1 MSKLQKW
8 GDSLAL
14 RIPAALAEQLNVA
27 DGTEV
32 ELTVRDGELVVRPI
46 RQSKLS
52 LRELLNDCKPSQLHG
67 EIDFG
72 KDVGCEVLE

>member
-1 MSKLQKW
+1 M
-8 GDSLAL
+8 
-14 RIPAALAEQLNVA
+14 A

-32 ELTVRDGELVVRPI
+32 ELKVRDGELVVRPI

-67 EIDFG
+67 EIDLG

>member
-8 GDSLAL
+8 GNSLAL
-14 RIPAALAEQLNVA
+14 RIPAALAEQLDVA

-52 LRELLNDCKPSQLHG
+52 LRELLKDCKPSHLHG

-72 KDVGCEVLE
+72 EDVGREVLE